1 MSVVVAPRPEPVVP
15 SSPVDR
21 DHRPDLVGRWPLL
34 AVVAAAAGIVTGLI
48 WDISWHRSIGRD
60 TLFSPPHV
68 LEYISAVVAGVT
80 CGYVVL
86 RTTLAGTEAQRG
98 ASVRFWGFR
107 GPLGAW
113 VTIWGT
119 FTMLVSA
126 PFDDWWHNA
135 YGLDVQIISPPHIVL
150 LVGMLAV
157 IVGAMLMVLASQN
170 RMAASTR
177 VEATGGSRADQW
189 LFGVAGGITLLM
201 VVTAT
206 MQYTGFANYWHG
218 SRFYRVAAACF
229 PLVLV
234 AVGRSGRLRWPA
246 TTAAL
251 VYMGATLLAA
261 WVLQLVPATPK
272 LPPIL
277 NPIDRMVPPPFPMLL
292 VVPGLFIDLVL
303 RRGDGGA
310 AASAPRARWGRD
322 VALAGVLGV
331 GFVALMVAVHWP
343 FAEFLLTPAAENFVF
358 FQGRWDYNVG
368 TGPGL
373 RQFWQLDSTP
383 DGAWS
388 AGLFARGLGTAALL
402 GAASS
407 LAGLRAGAWMRGVQ
421 R

>member
-1 MSVVVAPRPEPVVP
+1 MSVIVAPGPERVV
-15 SSPVDR
+15 STSPEDR
-21 DHRPDLVGRWPLL
+21 DPRPDLVGRWPLL
-34 AVVAAAAGIVTGLI
+34 AVVAAAAGIVAGLI
-48 WDISWHRSIGRD
+48 WDISWHRSVGRD

-86 RTTLAGTEAQRG
+86 RTTFAGTEAQRG

-150 LVGMLAV
+150 LAGMLAV

-170 RMAASTR
+170 RMASSGQ
-177 VEATGGSRADQW
+177 VGDTGGSSGDQW

-206 MQYTGFANYWHG
+206 MQYTGFSNYWHG
-218 SRFYRVAAACF
+218 SLFYQVAAACF

-234 AVGRSGRLRWPA
+234 SVGRSGRLRWPS

-251 VYMGATLLAA
+251 VYMGATILAA

-292 VVPGLFIDLVL
+292 VVPAFFIDLVL
-303 RRGDGGA
+303 RRRDRGA
-310 AASAPRARWGRD
+310 AGPGARWGWD
-322 VALAGVLGV
+322 LALGGFLGV
-331 GFVALMVAVHWP
+331 GFVALMVVVHWP

-358 FQGRWDYNVG
+358 FQGRWDYNVS

-373 RQFWQLDSTP
+373 RQFWQLDRTP
-383 DGAWS
+383 DGEWS
-388 AGLFARGLGTAALL
+388 AGLFARGLGIAALL

-407 LAGLRAGAWMRGVQ
+407 LAGLRVGAWMRRVQ